1 MGYISPFKINLI
13 KYMNRLF
20 SANIFITSLLLTF
33 ISSNEISLSN
43 FEKLISSK
51 GKKNNIFLNSN
62 EWAERKLA
70 SMTLREKIA
79 QMIISNSDGYTQE
92 ENSDEFQRLKNLV
105 VNEKIGGFIFFK
117 GNSIQEAELI
127 NKLQSLSETPLLI
140 SADFERGTKMRL
152 DDGSLFPSNMALGAT
167 RNPELA
173 YQMGLQIAK
182 ECRAIGVHQDY
193 APVVDVNNNSLNP
206 IINVRS
212 YGEDPELVSTMGD
225 NLIKGLQE
233 GNVIATAKHFPGH
246 GDTDIDS
253 HNDLPVLNFDK
264 DRLDNLELIPF
275 KNAIKN
281 NVMSVMIAHL
291 SLPSIDDE
299 INVPASLSKKIIEG
313 VLIDELKFT
322 GLIVT
327 DALNMAGVVKNFST
341 EDVALRCVK
350 AGVDLIL
357 MPQGESVTI
366 SAIEQA
372 VISGTISEERIDA
385 SVKKILN
392 AKGWLKLDENKLTDI
407 SKVSSVV
414 NSENAK
420 RISQQIADESITLV
434 KNSGSIVPFDNAANQ
449 SCLIISM
456 NNGNEKANS
465 DYFLT
470 RFNEIKK
477 FKSTSYYDLTGEVTD
492 MEEIMTDSDN
502 YDLII
507 IPIYAKVKIKTGTVG
522 LPESQ
527 TSLINSLVLKGKKI
541 VVISFGNPY
550 LIQSFPNVDSYICA
564 YADAE
569 SSINSVINSIYG
581 TIKFK
586 GKLPVTISD
595 EYKYGDGIIN

>member
-1 MGYISPFKINLI
+1 MKKSNVKIKKQKNNMPNKFFSINLI
-13 KYMNRLF
+13 
-20 SANIFITSLLLTF
+20 FIAFLLT
-33 ISSNEISLSN
+33 LSVPV
-43 FEKLISSK
+43 FEKFFHNKES
-51 GKKNNIFLNSN
+51 NDNIFLTTN
-62 EWAERKLA
+62 EWTESKLA
-70 SMTLREKIA
+70 SMSLREKIA
-79 QMIISNSDGYTQE
+79 QMIVSNSDGYSLDE
-92 ENSDEFQRLKNLV
+92 SSDEFQRLRNLI

-117 GNSIQEAELI
+117 GNSIQEAVLI
-127 NKLQSLSETPLLI
+127 NKLQTLSDTPLLI

-182 ECRAIGVHQDY
+182 ECRAIGVHQNY
-193 APVVDVNNNSLNP
+193 APVVDVNNNSKNP

-212 YGEDPELVSTMGD
+212 YSEDPDLVSSMAD
-225 NLIKGLQE
+225 KLIKGLQE

-253 HNDLPVLNFDK
+253 HSDLPVLNFTK

-281 NVMSVMIAHL
+281 DVMSVMIAHL
-291 SLPSIDDE
+291 SLPSLDNE
-299 INVPASLSKKIIEG
+299 ANVPASLSKSIIEG
-313 VLIDELKFT
+313 VLIDELKFN
-322 GLIVT
+322 GLVVT
-327 DALNMAGVVKNFST
+327 DALNMAGVVKHFST
-341 EDVALRCVK
+341 ENVALMSVN

-357 MPQGESVTI
+357 MPQGESATI

-372 VISGTISEERIDA
+372 VVNGTISEERIDA
-385 SVKKILN
+385 SVRKILN
-392 AKGWLKLDENKLTDI
+392 AKSWLKLNENKLTDV
-407 SKVSSVV
+407 SEVSSIV
-414 NSENAK
+414 NSYNAK
-420 RISQQIADESITLV
+420 KISQQIADESITLV
-434 KNSGSIVPFDNAANQ
+434 KNSNSIIPFNNAANQ
-449 SCLIISM
+449 SCLIVSM

-470 RFNEIKK
+470 RFNEKSN
-477 FKSTSYYDLTGEVTD
+477 FKTTSYFDLTGDIINTD
-492 MEEIMTDSDN
+492 EILFDADSSD
-502 YDLII
+502 IVI

-527 TSLINSLVLKGKKI
+527 TSLINSLISKGKKV

-550 LIQSFPNVDSYICA
+550 LIQSFSDVDSYICA

-569 SSINSVINSIYG
+569 SSINSVIDAFYG

-595 EYKYGDGIIN
+595 EFKYGDGITN